1 MNVAELQSRL
11 TAEGIHPNH
20 YSLFGGDRE
29 NTFSIERARDGWH
42 VYYAERGTRWD
53 DQIFSD
59 EEEAC
64 NYFLE
69 TLLKDPTTR
78 VP

>member
-1 MNVAELQSRL
+1 MNVAELQRRL

-29 NTFSIERARDGWH
+29 NSLCIEHSHDGWH
-42 VYYAERGTRWD
+42 VYYAERGKRWD
-53 DQIFSD
+53 DRIFSD

-64 NYFLE
+64 NYFLDIV
-69 TLLKDPTTR
+69 LKDSTTR
-78 VP
+78 EP